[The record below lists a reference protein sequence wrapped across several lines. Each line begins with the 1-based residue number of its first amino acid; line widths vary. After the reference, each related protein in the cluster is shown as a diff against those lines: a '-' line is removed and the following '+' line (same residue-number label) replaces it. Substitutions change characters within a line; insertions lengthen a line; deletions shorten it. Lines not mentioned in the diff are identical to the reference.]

1 MTKKILIINGPN
13 LNQLGI
19 REPEI
24 YGTQTLDEIK
34 KLCSEIAAELDL
46 TTDFRQSNNEGEIV
60 DWVQESALNHSSIII
75 NAGAYSHTSIA
86 ILDALRNI
94 TIPIIEVHLSN
105 IYQREPYRQI
115 SYISKAAKGVICGF
129 GSDGYNLALRAVSK
143 LL

>member
-1 MTKKILIINGPN
+1 MAKPVLIINGPN
-13 LNQLGI
+13 LNQWGI

-24 YGTQTLDEIK
+24 YGTQSLDEIM

-46 TTDFRQSNNEGEIV
+46 TTDFRQSNNEGKIV
-60 DWVQESALNHSSIII
+60 DWVQESSLKHSSIII

-86 ILDALRNI
+86 ILDALRNVA
-94 TIPIIEVHLSN
+94 IPIIEVHLSN

-115 SYISKAAKGVICGF
+115 SYISKAAKGVISGF
-129 GSDGYNLALRAVSK
+129 GSDGYDLALRAVSK

>member
-1 MTKKILIINGPN
+1 MAKPVLIINGPN

-24 YGTQTLDEIK
+24 YGTQTLDEIM
-34 KLCSEIAAELDL
+34 KLCGAIASELDL

-60 DWVQESALNHSSIII
+60 DWVQESALKHSSIII